1 MSVTDDRGNDVSY
14 TGLYTDLSQTG
25 GRGMAMDIEITDKT
39 NVYVW
44 DYSIENYTRQLKVGA
59 AGLIVAAAI
68 PNSFMYNDREFIPWS
83 NDGVRDG
90 ANFAF
95 AKVVDDEATDVF
107 VILSR

>member
-1 MSVTDDRGNDVSY
+1 
-14 TGLYTDLSQTG
+14 
-25 GRGMAMDIEITDKT
+25 MDIEITDKT

-59 AGLIVAAAI
+59 AGLIVAATI